1 MAGVLFP
8 AAAVISAG
16 AELNANL
23 ECQRRFQLFFSLD
36 FLMRM
41 RPVQDDTLLQDFDLF
56 LAWVTLGENEIF

>member
-23 ECQRRFQLFFSLD
+23 GCQRRFQLFFSG
-36 FLMRM
+36 FSYEESS
-41 RPVQDDTLLQDFDLF
+41 TK
-56 LAWVTLGENEIF
+56 